1 MSTHASFNRRV
12 FTLALPFT
20 VIWASAFP
28 ATQFA
33 LRDCPPLAFLCLRF
47 LLAGLILTA
56 LAYAQGERFRLQPRD
71 WLALTLL
78 AASNQAL
85 YLGVSWLGM
94 RQLSSGL
101 ATIIISASPIL
112 VALLAIPLL
121 GERMTLRKLTGLL
134 LGFGGVVFVVSS
146 RIGNGGSDSLRGAL
160 LVGCALLILSC
171 GTVLFKRI
179 TVPASLLGGLG
190 LQTLLASAIM
200 LPWSL
205 ASESWSE
212 VHFSA
217 STLGALLWCVAV
229 VSMGGYLLWFALL
242 RSADAGAASAWLFLT
257 PPLGLLMGWMIL
269 GEQLVWRDLVGV
281 LPVVV
286 GILLVTRAC
295 ASR

>member
-1 MSTHASFNRRV
+1 MSTHASFNRQA

-47 LLAGLILTA
+47 RLGL
-56 LAYAQGERFRLQPRD
+56 RD
-71 WLALTLL
+71 WLALALL
-78 AASNQAL
+78 AASNQAF

-146 RIGNGGSDSLRGAL
+146 RIGHGGSDSLRGAL

-179 TVPASLLGGLG
+179 TVPARLLGGLG

-205 ASESWSE
+205 ATESWSA
-212 VHFSA
+212 VQLSA
-217 STLGALLWCVAV
+217 NTLGALLWCVAV

-242 RSADAGAASAWLFLT
+242 RSADAGTASAWLFLT
-257 PPLGLLMGWMIL
+257 PPLGLLMGWL
-269 GEQLVWRDLVGV
+269 CWTSNWSGV
-281 LPVVV
+281 
-286 GILLVTRAC
+286 T
-295 ASR
+295 